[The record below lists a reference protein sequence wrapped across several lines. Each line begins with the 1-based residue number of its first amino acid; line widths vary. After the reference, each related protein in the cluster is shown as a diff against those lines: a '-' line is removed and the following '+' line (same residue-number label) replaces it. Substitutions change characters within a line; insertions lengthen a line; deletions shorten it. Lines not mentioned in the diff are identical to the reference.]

1 MKKWLALATL
11 LAMLLAMACPALAE
25 KEKDNAVSAEEL
37 LGVWQIPEN
46 DKLCLLILPGVYAP
60 TAVNKKIPE
69 LYAYGVWQEYEGKR
83 ILYSMPLRKWKPEQ
97 NSFLNA
103 LLGNTIAN
111 AVRTIKAIG
120 NSNANPEDMD
130 VFDYEHASIGVEWL
144 YSDGETQYTDIS
156 SDNSG
161 SFYVER
167 DEDDGSVYMFWLD
180 SHDPHVMGDLLLRVT
195 VDTASAEA
203 LTQGV
208 LRPVIDMAGDAQV
221 QTALAVA
228 QWAADNRCMRMDNEA
243 LTKNL
248 RDALAALEAK
258 DAQAFR
264 DNYAKIGTMLMD
276 ALGLNPETWSA
287 PSRKQ
292 PFKDAGLE
300 EAIDKIGADT
310 ESQRAMDLLNAAI
323 GAAMG

>member
-1 MKKWLALATL
+1 MAKWLAVATL

-25 KEKDNAVSAEEL
+25 VAKDNAISAEDL
-37 LGVWQIPEN
+37 LGVWQMQ
-46 DKLCLLILPGVYAP
+46 DDDQLCVMILPGAYAP
-60 TAVNKKIPE
+60 TPDKKNLPD
-69 LYAYGVWQEYEGKR
+69 LYAYGVWQENSEKR
-83 ILYSMPLRKWKPEQ
+83 ILYSMLLKKWKPEQ
-97 NSFLNA
+97 NNFLNA

-120 NSNANPEDMD
+120 ESNPDPEDIYT
-130 VFDYEHASIGVEWL
+130 FDYEHANVGVEWM
-144 YSDGETQYTDIS
+144 YEDGETQYIEFTKN
-156 SDNSG
+156 NSG
-161 SFYVER
+161 SLFVFSD
-167 DEDDGSVYMFWLD
+167 DEEPLVLYWLD
-180 SHDPHVMGDLLLRVT
+180 SYDPHVAGEELHRVT
-195 VDTASAEA
+195 IDAASAEA

-208 LRPVIDMAGDAQV
+208 LRPVIDMAADAQV

-228 QWAADNRCMRMDNEA
+228 QWAADNHCMRMDNEA

-248 RDALAALEAK
+248 REAFAALEAK

-264 DNYAKIGTMLMD
+264 DNYARIGTMLMD
-276 ALGLNPETWSA
+276 ALGLNPETWSD

-310 ESQRAMDLLNAAI
+310 ESQRAMDLLNVAI